1 MIETM
6 IGITVR
12 WCWENDDDDNDDDDN
27 GVDDEDGDAA
37 PVRE

>member
-6 IGITVR
+6 IGIAVR
-12 WCWENDDDDNDDDDN
+12 WCWENDDVENDDDDN